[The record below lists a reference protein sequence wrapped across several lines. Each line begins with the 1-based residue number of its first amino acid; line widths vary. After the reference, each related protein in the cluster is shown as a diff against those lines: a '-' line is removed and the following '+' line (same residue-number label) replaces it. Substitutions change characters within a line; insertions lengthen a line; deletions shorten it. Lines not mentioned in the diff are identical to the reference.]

1 MNQEISKEKKLEKS
15 QGFTSEGTPFSEVV
29 LAVDRVSRTMA
40 GGRRIRFRA
49 LSAVGD
55 LSGGLGIGIAKAAEV
70 RDAVAKATSYAKKH
84 MVKVPIVRETI
95 PFSIHTHFGGANI
108 ILKPARQG
116 SSIVAGGVIRTL
128 AELAGIKNLS
138 AKILGSSNK
147 INNAKAV
154 YQSFKEIAEKYH
166 ETSRVKKS
174 S

>member
-1 MNQEISKEKKLEKS
+1 M
-15 QGFTSEGTPFSEVV
+15 
-29 LAVDRVSRTMA
+29 DRVSRTMA

-55 LSGGLGIGIAKAAEV
+55 ANGGLGIGIAKAAEV
-70 RDAVAKATSYAKKH
+70 RDAVAKATSFAKKH
-84 MVKVPIVRETI
+84 IIKVPIVRETI

-147 INNAKAV
+147 INNAKAI
-154 YQSFKEIAEKYH
+154 YQSFKEIAEKYAVIQTK
-166 ETSRVKKS
+166 EKSDEITRVKKS
-174 S
+174 L